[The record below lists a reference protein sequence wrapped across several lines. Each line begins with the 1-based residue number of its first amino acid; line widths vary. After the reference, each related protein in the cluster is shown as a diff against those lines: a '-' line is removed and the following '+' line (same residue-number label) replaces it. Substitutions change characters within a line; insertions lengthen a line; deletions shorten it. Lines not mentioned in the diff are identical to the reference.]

1 MKKILLDF
9 DNTMGIEGKDVD
21 DGLALLYLL
30 GREDL
35 KLEGVT
41 TVFGNGELD
50 QVKKATRKLF
60 SDLELDE
67 LPLKMGAS
75 GPDAVSTPASD
86 LLLEKVN
93 SHPDEITI
101 LTLGPLTNLKNAYQG
116 DSEFFDKVDE
126 LILMGGITEPI
137 KVGEREVG
145 ELNFSCDPEAAKTTL
160 NAPVPITVAESNLCL
175 QAYFNKADWK
185 KLNENSTF
193 IFKYISDRIKDW
205 YLAEKS
211 GQNDDGT
218 GFHLWDLVSSVYL
231 THPDLYSQN
240 YFDLESSLSD
250 LETGKLELKKVSGK
264 DLSSRSPG
272 LINVPREI
280 KDITK
285 MKELIFDAW
294 ENLADHH

>member
-67 LPLKMGAS
+67 LPLRMGAS
-75 GPDAVSTPASD
+75 GPDVVSTPASD

-101 LTLGPLTNLKNAYQG
+101 LALGPLTNLKNAYQK

-126 LILMGGITEPI
+126 IILMGGITEPI

-145 ELNFSCDPEAAKTTL
+145 ELNFSCDPEAAKITL
-160 NAPVPITVAESNLCL
+160 NAPIPITIAESNLCL
-175 QAYFNKADWK
+175 EAYFNDEDWRR
-185 KLNENSTF
+185 LNDDSSFLFN
-193 IFKYISDRIKDW
+193 YISNRIEDW
-205 YLAEKS
+205 YFRKKS
-211 GQNDDGT
+211 GRNDDGT
-218 GFHLWDLVSSVYL
+218 GFHMWDLVSAVYL
-231 THPDLYSQN
+231 THPELYSQD
-240 YFDLESSLSD
+240 YYTLESALSD
-250 LETGKLELKKVSGK
+250 LETGKLELGKEPREDVSV
-264 DLSSRSPG
+264 DSSG
-272 LINVPREI
+272 IINVPGEI
-280 KDITK
+280 KDITDLK
-285 MKELIFDAW
+285 DSIFNSW
-294 ENLADHH
+294 ENLANSR